1 MNPYEITIGGKVYTV
16 TADSQEEAEG
26 MAREEAARIA
36 NGTSSFLKN
45 PNAQEVAP
53 ADRPKNI
60 RFLPK
65 EQSLLETISQMGIEG
80 GSEAVGATLGQA
92 IGAPLVPFTFG
103 ASVPVGGAMGATAGY
118 FAGKAMTG
126 NRPTAG
132 EAAAA
137 AVTGAIPGA
146 TQAKMA
152 VKAGTSAV
160 ARAAAREALI
170 NVGAAATQTA
180 IDRGELPSA
189 EQVVIG
195 AGGGATGSLVSPAV
209 SRFITDNQPL
219 TKAMQKDIDTAVQQE
234 TTRLATERGIKIL
247 PSSVKANQVVGA
259 LEFLAGPSDTV
270 REYAHKNAAVTLALV
285 RKELGM
291 PVDAVID
298 IPAIKAV
305 KAEAGAAYDEAAKVS
320 PRAATALE
328 EFKKNRDYAQSYY
341 LSANQLTAK
350 QRTEA
355 LEQAKAYQAKAD
367 AYWNVIAKEADASG
381 KKGPNG
387 ERFIEYLEAQK
398 KRYAKAAIVEEAFG
412 EGSGV
417 VAANIIS
424 KARENGGKLLDGELQ
439 VIHRL
444 AQAFPREMADP
455 AGKSLPSIS
464 FNRLVTL
471 GAASGAVAGGATG
484 YLDPATAATI
494 AAFAASAPRVARS
507 ALSSD
512 AIQNNYLNR
521 SFVMNLPP
529 DFTANLT
536 DKYIKSASRT
546 QKQEETAPA
555 AGFKPRTLGR
565 TFAP

>member
-1 MNPYEITIGGKVYTV
+1 MNKFEVVHEGNIYTV
-16 TADSQEEAEG
+16 QANSQEEADSFVKSG
-26 MAREEAARIA
+26 VALQRQQP
-36 NGTSSFLKN
+36 TSQ
-45 PNAQEVAP
+45 AQQAGR
-53 ADRPKNI
+53 ATNI

-65 EQSLLETISQMGIEG
+65 EQG
-80 GSEAVGATLGQA
+80 VGQA
-92 IGAPLVPFTFG
+92 IGQMATEAGAEAAGAAIGQSVGAPFAPATFG
-103 ASVPVGGAMGATAGY
+103 ASIPVGGAIGATAGY
-118 FAGKAMTG
+118 LAGKAMTG
-126 NRPTAG
+126 QSPTVG

-137 AVTGAIPGA
+137 AITGAIPGA

-152 VKAGTSAV
+152 ARAGANAI
-160 ARAAAREALI
+160 ARAAAKEALI

-189 EQVVIG
+189 EQVIIG
-195 AGGGATGSLVSPAV
+195 AGGGAAGSLASPAV
-209 SRFITDNQPL
+209 SRFLTENKPL
-219 TKAMQKDIDTAVQQE
+219 TKAIKKDIDTAVQQE

-247 PSSVKANQVVGA
+247 PSSVKSNQVVGA

-367 AYWNVIAKEADASG
+367 AYWKVIAREANASG

-387 ERFIEYLEAQK
+387 EPFIDYLEAQK

-512 AIQNNYLNR
+512 AIQKNYLNR
-521 SFVMNLPP
+521 SFAQNLPP

>member
-1 MNPYEITIGGKVYTV
+1 MNKFEVVHEGNIYTV
-16 TADSQEEAEG
+16 QANSQEEADNFVKSG
-26 MAREEAARIA
+26 GALQRQQPMAEAQQAGRA
-36 NGTSSFLKN
+36 TN
-45 PNAQEVAP
+45 V
-53 ADRPKNI
+53 

-65 EQSLLETISQMGIEG
+65 EQSVGQMIGQMAT
-80 GSEAVGATLGQA
+80 EAGAEAAGAAIGQSVGAPFAPATL
-92 IGAPLVPFTFG
+92 G
-103 ASVPVGGAMGATAGY
+103 ASVPVGGAIGATAGY
-118 FAGKAMTG
+118 LAGKAMTG
-126 NRPTAG
+126 QSPTIG

-137 AVTGAIPGA
+137 AITGAIPGA

-152 VKAGTSAV
+152 ARTGANAV
-160 ARAAAREALI
+160 ARIAAKEALI

-180 IDRGELPSA
+180 LDSGELPSA
-189 EQVVIG
+189 EQVIIG
-195 AGGGATGSLVSPAV
+195 AGGGAAGALASPAV
-209 SRFITDNQPL
+209 SRFLTENKPL
-219 TKAMQKDIDTAVQQE
+219 TKAIKKDIDTAVQQE
-234 TTRLATERGIKIL
+234 TTRLATERGIKII
-247 PSSVKANQVVGA
+247 PSSVKSSQVVGA

-328 EFKKNRDYAQSYY
+328 EFKKNRDFAQSYF

-367 AYWNVIAKEADASG
+367 AYWKVIAKEADASG
-381 KKGPNG
+381 KKGPGG
-387 ERFIEYLEAQK
+387 ERFIDYLEAQK

-455 AGKSLPSIS
+455 AGKSLPSVS

-512 AIQNNYLNR
+512 AIQKNYLNR
-521 SFVMNLPP
+521 SFVQNLPP

-546 QKQEETAPA
+546 QKQEEPAPA

-565 TFAP
+565 TFGP

>member
-1 MNPYEITIGGKVYTV
+1 MNKFEVVHEGNIYTV
-16 TADSQEEAEG
+16 QANSQEEADSFVKSG
-26 MAREEAARIA
+26 VALQRQQP
-36 NGTSSFLKN
+36 TSQ
-45 PNAQEVAP
+45 AQQAERATNV
-53 ADRPKNI
+53 

-65 EQSLLETISQMGIEG
+65 EQG
-80 GSEAVGATLGQA
+80 VGQA
-92 IGAPLVPFTFG
+92 IGQMATEAGAEAAGAAIGQSVGAPFAPATFG
-103 ASVPVGGAMGATAGY
+103 ASIPVGGAIGATAGY
-118 FAGKAMTG
+118 LAGKAMTG
-126 NRPTAG
+126 QSPTVG

-137 AVTGAIPGA
+137 AITGAIPGA

-152 VKAGTSAV
+152 ARAGANAI
-160 ARAAAREALI
+160 ARAAAKEALI

-189 EQVVIG
+189 EQVIIG
-195 AGGGATGSLVSPAV
+195 AGGGAAGSLASPAV
-209 SRFITDNQPL
+209 SRFLTENKPL
-219 TKAMQKDIDTAVQQE
+219 TKAIKKDIDTAVQQE

-247 PSSVKANQVVGA
+247 PSSVKSNQVVGA

-367 AYWNVIAKEADASG
+367 AYWKVIAKEADASG
-381 KKGPNG
+381 KKGPGG
-387 ERFIEYLEAQK
+387 ERFIDYLEAQK

-455 AGKSLPSIS
+455 AGKSLPSVS

-512 AIQNNYLNR
+512 AIQKNYLNR
-521 SFVMNLPP
+521 SFAQNLPP

>member
-1 MNPYEITIGGKVYTV
+1 MNPYEITIGGKVYSV

-36 NGTSSFLKN
+36 NGTSNFLKN
-45 PNAQEVAP
+45 PTAPEVAP

-65 EQSLLETISQMGIEG
+65 EQSLLQAISQMGIEAG
-80 GSEAVGATLGQA
+80 AEAAGATLGQA
-92 IGAPLVPFTFG
+92 LGAPLAPATFG
-103 ASVPVGGAMGATAGY
+103 ASIPIGGATGATAGY
-118 FAGKAMTG
+118 LAGKAITG
-126 NRPTAG
+126 NRPTVG

-137 AVTGAIPGA
+137 AATGAVPGA
-146 TQAKMA
+146 TQAKMVA
-152 VKAGTSAV
+152 RAGANAV
-160 ARAAAREALI
+160 ARAAAKEALI
-170 NVGAAATQTA
+170 NVGASATQSA

-189 EQVVIG
+189 EQAVFA
-195 AGGGATGSLVSPAV
+195 AGGGALGAVASPAV
-209 SRFITDNQPL
+209 SRFITDNVPL
-219 TKAMQKDIDTAVQQE
+219 TKALKNDIDKTVQQE

-291 PVDAVID
+291 PADAVID
-298 IPAIKAV
+298 IPAIKTV
-305 KAEAGAAYDEAAKVS
+305 KAEAGAAYDEAAKIS

-328 EFKKNRDYAQSYY
+328 EFKRNRDYAQSYY

-367 AYWNVIAKEADASG
+367 AYWKVIAREANTSG

-387 ERFIEYLEAQK
+387 EPFIDYLEAQK

-444 AQAFPREMADP
+444 AQAFPREMSDP
-455 AGKSLPSIS
+455 AGKSLPTMS

-471 GAASGAVAGGATG
+471 AAAGGAAYGGAQG
-484 YLDPATAATI
+484 YLDPKTAALI
-494 AAFAASAPRVARS
+494 AGLSVSAPRMART

-512 AIQNNYLNR
+512 AIQKNFLNQN
-521 SFVMNLPP
+521 FVQSLPP

-546 QKQEETAPA
+546 QKQEGTAPA

>member
-1 MNPYEITIGGKVYTV
+1 MNKFEVVHEGNIYTV
-16 TADSQEEAEG
+16 QANSQEEADNFVKSG
-26 MAREEAARIA
+26 GALQRQQPMAEAQQAGRA
-36 NGTSSFLKN
+36 T
-45 PNAQEVAP
+45 
-53 ADRPKNI
+53 NI

-65 EQSLLETISQMGIEG
+65 EQSVGQMIGQMAT
-80 GSEAVGATLGQA
+80 EAGAEAAGAAIGQSVGAPFAPATL
-92 IGAPLVPFTFG
+92 G
-103 ASVPVGGAMGATAGY
+103 ASVPVGGAIGATAGY
-118 FAGKAMTG
+118 LAGKAMTG
-126 NRPTAG
+126 QSPTIG

-137 AVTGAIPGA
+137 AITGAIPGA

-152 VKAGTSAV
+152 ARTGANAV
-160 ARAAAREALI
+160 ARIAAKEALI

-180 IDRGELPSA
+180 LDRGELPSA
-189 EQVVIG
+189 EQVIIG
-195 AGGGATGSLVSPAV
+195 AGGGAAGALASPAV
-209 SRFITDNQPL
+209 SRFLTENKPL
-219 TKAMQKDIDTAVQQE
+219 TKAIKKDIDTAVQQE

-247 PSSVKANQVVGA
+247 PSSVKSNQVVGA

-328 EFKKNRDYAQSYY
+328 EFKKNRDFAQSYF

-367 AYWNVIAKEADASG
+367 AYWKVIAKEADASG
-381 KKGPNG
+381 KKGPGG
-387 ERFIEYLEAQK
+387 ERFIDYLEAQK

-455 AGKSLPSIS
+455 AGKSLPSVS

-512 AIQNNYLNR
+512 AIQKNYLNR
-521 SFVMNLPP
+521 SFVQNLPP

-546 QKQEETAPA
+546 QKQEEPA
-555 AGFKPRTLGR
+555 LVAGFKPRTLGR
-565 TFAP
+565 TFGP

>member
-1 MNPYEITIGGKVYTV
+1 MNKFEVVHEGNIYTV
-16 TADSQEEAEG
+16 QANSQEEADSFVKSG
-26 MAREEAARIA
+26 GALQRQQPMAEAQQAGKA
-36 NGTSSFLKN
+36 TN
-45 PNAQEVAP
+45 V
-53 ADRPKNI
+53 

-298 IPAIKAV
+298 IPSIKAV

>member
-1 MNPYEITIGGKVYTV
+1 MNKFEVVHEGNIYTV
-16 TADSQEEAEG
+16 QANSQEEADNFVKSG
-26 MAREEAARIA
+26 SALQRQQPMAEAQQTGRAT
-36 NGTSSFLKN
+36 N
-45 PNAQEVAP
+45 V
-53 ADRPKNI
+53 

-65 EQSLLETISQMGIEG
+65 EQSVGQMIGQMAT
-80 GSEAVGATLGQA
+80 EAGAEAAGAAIGQSVGAPFAPATL
-92 IGAPLVPFTFG
+92 G
-103 ASVPVGGAMGATAGY
+103 ASVPVGGAIGATAGY
-118 FAGKAMTG
+118 LAGKAMTG
-126 NRPTAG
+126 QSPTIG

-137 AVTGAIPGA
+137 AITGAIPGA

-152 VKAGTSAV
+152 ARTGANAV
-160 ARAAAREALI
+160 ARIAAKEALI

-180 IDRGELPSA
+180 LDRGELPSA
-189 EQVVIG
+189 EQVIIG
-195 AGGGATGSLVSPAV
+195 AGGGAAGALASPAV
-209 SRFITDNQPL
+209 SRFLTENKPL
-219 TKAMQKDIDTAVQQE
+219 TKAIKKDIDTAVQQE

-247 PSSVKANQVVGA
+247 PSSVKSNQVVGA

-328 EFKKNRDYAQSYY
+328 EFKKNRDFAQSYY

-355 LEQAKAYQAKAD
+355 LEQAKSYQSKAD
-367 AYWNVIAKEADASG
+367 AYWKVIAKEADASG
-381 KKGPNG
+381 KKGPGG
-387 ERFIEYLEAQK
+387 ERFIDYLEAQK

-417 VAANIIS
+417 VAADIIS

-455 AGKSLPSIS
+455 AGKSLPSVS

-512 AIQNNYLNR
+512 AIQKNYLNR
-521 SFVMNLPP
+521 SFVQNLPP

-546 QKQEETAPA
+546 QKQEEPAPA

-565 TFAP
+565 TFGP